1 MDHQLPNELCI
12 FDEPSMS
19 APYQKVQYVEYR
31 TASTLND
38 GGPLHFII
46 PPTANQFIDLRRT
59 LLHVEARIMRPDDT
73 VLKTTD
79 VVLPVNLS
87 LHSFFSQVDVELQ
100 QQLVCSNQHYGYKA
114 TIETL
119 LDQNAE
125 ALNTHL
131 RSQGFVKDTADAMEP
146 AADVRGSKAFA
157 IRFAMFGASKKVDL
171 EGPLLAD
178 IFQQDRMLLNGV
190 ELNIK
195 LWPAR
200 DRFTLLSA
208 SEELDFKIVLDEV
221 YLKVC
226 KVTPTNAI
234 MFAMSET
241 LKEKQALYPFVRTEV
256 RAFHLQ
262 TGQYNFHLED
272 LYQQN
277 VPSEMIV
284 CMVDAEAY
292 HGTFLK
298 NPYNFQTFDL
308 SQLALYVDDESV
320 PCKPLKMNFEKNI
333 YVQAYNTLFENPG
346 EKNPCS
352 ITREEFDSG
361 YAIFRFRLTPDDVES
376 LPNTRGNVKLS
387 GRFSVALTTNVT
399 LIVVGKFR
407 HMLKIDNSRSIEQ

>member
-1 MDHQLPNELCI
+1 MEHDLPTELSI

-19 APYQKVQYVEYR
+19 APYQRVQYVEYR
-31 TASTLND
+31 TASSLND

-73 VLKTTD
+73 VLKNTD
-79 VVLPVNLS
+79 VVLPVNLP

-114 TIETL
+114 NIETL
-119 LDQNAE
+119 LEQNAE
-125 ALNTHL
+125 AQNTHL
-131 RSQGFVKDTADAMEP
+131 RSQGFVKDIADAMEP
-146 AADVRGSKAFA
+146 AADVRASKSFA
-157 IRFAMFGASKKVDL
+157 IRFAMFGASKTVDL

-178 IFQQDRMLLNGV
+178 IFQHDRLLLNGV

-200 DRFTLLSA
+200 DKFALLSG
-208 SEELDFKIVLDEV
+208 SEELDFKIVFEEV
-221 YLKVC
+221 YLRVC

-234 MFAMSET
+234 MFAISET
-241 LKEKQALYPFVRTEV
+241 VKEKPALYPFVRTEV
-256 RAFHLQ
+256 RAFHLP

-277 VPSEMIV
+277 VPTEMIV

-320 PCKPLKMNFEKNI
+320 PCKPLKMDFDKNN
-333 YVQAYNTLFENPG
+333 YVEAYNTLFENPG

-352 ITREEFDSG
+352 ITRQEFDSG
-361 YAIFRFRLTPDDVES
+361 YALYRFRITPDDVES
-376 LPNTRGNVKLS
+376 LTNTRGNVKLS
-387 GRFSVALTTNVT
+387 GRFKKALPKNVT

-407 HMLKIDNSRSIEQ
+407 QMLKIDNSRSIEQ